1 MSKRIRIGGR
11 VVGENAPCFI
21 IAEAGVNHNGDVN
34 LAKRLVDV
42 AMKAGA
48 DAVKFQSF
56 KAENV
61 VTRKAATAK
70 YQAQTTGSAESQ
82 YEMIKKLEL
91 SAGNFVGLAHYAQ
104 KKGILFLSTPFDK
117 DSVDLLDGLGVP
129 AFKIASGEI
138 TNFPLIR
145 YIAEK
150 GKPVILSTGMSTLG
164 EINEALQVIQS
175 EGIKD
180 IVLLHCTTAY
190 PAKVEDVNLKAMETL
205 RREFK
210 VPVGLSDHTLGITIP
225 IAAVALGA
233 CVIEKHFTLDKSLPG
248 PDHQASLEPKE
259 LKQMNETIREVEKAM
274 GDGNKMP
281 TEEERQIQKAV
292 RRSIVA
298 RVNIPKGTIIT
309 EAMLD
314 IKRPGTGLEPK
325 YMDKVIGAVAR
336 YRIQQDEPLT
346 MNKLE
351 VRR

>member
-1 MSKRIRIGGR
+1 MKVKIADRLIGE
-11 VVGENAPCFI
+11 GEPCFI
-21 IAEAGVNHNGDVN
+21 VAEAGVNHNGKIR
-34 LAKRLVDV
+34 LAKQLID
-42 AMKAGA
+42 AAKDAGA

-61 VTRKAATAK
+61 VTRKAPKAK
-70 YQAQTTGSAESQ
+70 YQKETTDTKESQ

-91 SAGNFVGLAHYAQ
+91 SAGNLEELALHAQ
-104 KKGILFLSTPFDK
+104 NKGIIFLSTPFDK
-117 DSVDLLDGLGVP
+117 GSVDLLDGLGVP

-145 YIAEK
+145 HIAKK
-150 GKPVILSTGMSTLG
+150 GKPVILSTGMATLE

-180 IVLLHCTTAY
+180 IVLLHCVTAY

-205 RREFK
+205 RCKFK
-210 VPVGLSDHTLGITIP
+210 LPVGLSDHTLGINIP
-225 IAAVALGA
+225 IAAIALGA

-248 PDHQASLEPKE
+248 PDHQASLEPGE
-259 LKQMNETIREVEKAM
+259 LKQMVKAIRETEKAM
-274 GDGNKMP
+274 GDGNKMA
-281 TEEERQIQKAV
+281 TGEEKQIQKVA

-298 RVNIPKGTIIT
+298 GVNIPKGTIIT
-309 EAMLD
+309 EEMLD
-314 IKRPGTGLEPK
+314 IKRPGTGVEPK
-325 YMDKVIGAVAR
+325 YMNKVIGAIAR
-336 YRIQQDEPLT
+336 CRIEQDEPLT

>member
-1 MSKRIRIGGR
+1 MRTIEVAGRKIGPGY
-11 VVGENAPCFI
+11 PCFI
-21 IAEAGVNHNGDVN
+21 IAEAGVNHNGKLDM
-34 LAKRLVDV
+34 AKELVV
-42 AMKAGA
+42 AAAQAGA

-61 VTRKAATAK
+61 VTRKAPKAK
-70 YQAQTTGSAESQ
+70 YQKQTTSSAESQ

-91 SAGNFVGLAHYAQ
+91 SAGNFAELAHHAQ
-104 KKGILFLSTPFDK
+104 KKGILFLSTPFDNEN
-117 DSVDLLDGLGVP
+117 VDLLDSLGVP
-129 AFKIASGEI
+129 VFKIASGEI
-138 TNFPLIR
+138 TNSPLIR
-145 YIAEK
+145 YIAK
-150 GKPVILSTGMSTLG
+150 RGKPVILSTGMSTLG

-180 IVLLHCTTAY
+180 ILLLHCVTAY

-205 RREFK
+205 RRAFK
-210 VPVGLSDHTLGITIP
+210 LPVGLSDHTLGITIP

-248 PDHQASLEPKE
+248 PDHQASLEPEE
-259 LKQMNETIREVEKAM
+259 LKQMIKAVREVEKAM

-281 TEEERQIQKAV
+281 TEEEKQIQKVA

-314 IKRPGTGLEPK
+314 IKRPGTGIEPK
-325 YMDKVIGAVAR
+325 NIHMVIDRKARGFIEQDKVITIDMV
-336 YRIQQDEPLT
+336 E
-346 MNKLE
+346 
-351 VRR
+351 